1 MSPQPVLCLRLRLAA
16 ERRHGPTPQA
26 AISAGGDPGHTASVR
41 RPVPPADVGGGAQRK
56 QTSILDII
64 LGN

>member
-1 MSPQPVLCLRLRLAA
+1 
-16 ERRHGPTPQA
+16 
-26 AISAGGDPGHTASVR
+26 ASIR
-41 RPVPPADVGGGAQRK
+41 RPVPPADVGGPAVKR